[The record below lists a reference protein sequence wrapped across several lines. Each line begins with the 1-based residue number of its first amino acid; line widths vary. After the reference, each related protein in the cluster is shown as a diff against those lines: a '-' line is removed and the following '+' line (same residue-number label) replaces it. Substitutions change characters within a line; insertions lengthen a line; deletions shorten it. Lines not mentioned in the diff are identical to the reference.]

1 MSPRGPLWQEDLMG
15 YKKGQLS
22 ESLKIGL
29 AVLYA
34 FSSTQPVLGI
44 AEIADLI
51 KISRS
56 TTHRYVITLVAL
68 GFLEQGASRKYHLGL
83 GVADIGM
90 SALDSTGLRGPSLPY
105 LADLRQRVGY
115 TVSLAL
121 LDGPEIVYAARAY
134 SHRRGQYEADMGR
147 TVGSRVPASC
157 TAMGKVLVAGLPD
170 KKRRK
175 WIQTTE
181 LTRSG
186 PNAIVK
192 KGVLTAELE
201 RVGREGFAVNDREL
215 VAGMVAVAAPLRNG
229 DTVKAAIGVAA
240 NAAVIAAAELADACR
255 DELIAT
261 ASELGSHLVYKPP
274 TKRSMR

>member
-1 MSPRGPLWQEDLMG
+1 MG

-29 AVLYA
+29 AILYA

-44 AEIADLI
+44 AELADLI

-90 SALDSTGLRGPSLPY
+90 SALDSTRLRGPSLPY

-134 SHRRGQYEADMGR
+134 SHRRGQYEADVGR

-170 KKRRK
+170 KERRK

-240 NAAVIAAAELADACR
+240 NAAVIAASELADVCR

-261 ASELGSHLVYKPP
+261 ASELGSHLGYKLP